1 MDTPAINMYQRM
13 ALLALIDV
21 ESARV
26 AVGQRERRAA
36 RHRLFALI
44 RERYG
49 EKYTKLPPEVFRET
63 AHWLIDGPLDSVDTP
78 QENGYL

>member
-21 ESARV
+21 EAARV
-26 AVGQRERRAA
+26 ALGQRERRAA

-44 RERYG
+44 RERFG
-49 EKYTKLPPEVFRET
+49 CKYTSLPYGRYKEAAIMLLDE
-63 AHWLIDGPLDSVDTP
+63 PL
-78 QENGYL
+78 N

>member
-26 AVGQRERRAA
+26 AVGQRERQAA

-44 RERYG
+44 RERFG
-49 EKYTKLPPEVFRET
+49 CKYTSLPYGRYKEAAIMLLDE
-63 AHWLIDGPLDSVDTP
+63 PL
-78 QENGYL
+78 N

>member
-44 RERYG
+44 RERFG
-49 EKYTKLPPEVFRET
+49 CKYTSLPYGRYKEAAIMLLDE
-63 AHWLIDGPLDSVDTP
+63 PL
-78 QENGYL
+78 N

>member
-21 ESARV
+21 EAVRV
-26 AVGQRERRAA
+26 APGQRERRAA

-44 RERYG
+44 RERFG
-49 EKYTKLPPEVFRET
+49 CKYTSLPYGRYKEAAIMLLDE
-63 AHWLIDGPLDSVDTP
+63 PL
-78 QENGYL
+78 N

>member
-1 MDTPAINMYQRM
+1 MP
-13 ALLALIDV
+13 
-21 ESARV
+21 SAYSLTSKLGAANDSGT
-26 AVGQRERRAA
+26 AVLHDIKKKGPER

-49 EKYTKLPPEVFRET
+49 EKYTKLSPGVFREA

>member
-21 ESARV
+21 EAARV

-44 RERYG
+44 RERFG
-49 EKYTKLPPEVFRET
+49 CKYTSLPYGRYKEAAIMLLDE
-63 AHWLIDGPLDSVDTP
+63 PL
-78 QENGYL
+78 N

>member
-21 ESARV
+21 EAARV
-26 AVGQRERRAA
+26 AVGQRERQAA

-44 RERYG
+44 RERFG
-49 EKYTKLPPEVFRET
+49 CKYTSLPYGRYKEAAIMLLDE
-63 AHWLIDGPLDSVDTP
+63 PL
-78 QENGYL
+78 N

>member
-21 ESARV
+21 EAVRV
-26 AVGQRERRAA
+26 APGQRERRAA

-44 RERYG
+44 RERFG
-49 EKYTKLPPEVFRET
+49 CKYTSLPYGRYKE
-63 AHWLIDGPLDSVDTP
+63 AAIMLLDE
-78 QENGYL
+78 QLG

>member
-21 ESARV
+21 EAARV
-26 AVGQRERRAA
+26 ALGQRERRAA

-49 EKYTKLPPEVFRET
+49 CKYTSLPYGRYKEAAIMLLDE
-63 AHWLIDGPLDSVDTP
+63 PL
-78 QENGYL
+78 N

>member
-1 MDTPAINMYQRM
+1 MDTRAINMYQRM

-26 AVGQRERRAA
+26 ALGQRERRAA

-49 EKYTKLPPEVFRET
+49 CKYTSLPYGRYKEAAIMLLDE
-63 AHWLIDGPLDSVDTP
+63 PLK
-78 QENGYL
+78 

>member
-44 RERYG
+44 RERFG
-49 EKYTKLPPEVFRET
+49 CKYTSLPYGRYKEAAIMLLDE
-63 AHWLIDGPLDSVDTP
+63 PLK
-78 QENGYL
+78 

>member
-1 MDTPAINMYQRM
+1 MDTRAINMYQRM

-26 AVGQRERRAA
+26 AVGQRERRAG

-44 RERYG
+44 RERFG
-49 EKYTKLPPEVFRET
+49 CKYTSLPYGRYKEAAIMLLDE
-63 AHWLIDGPLDSVDTP
+63 PL
-78 QENGYL
+78 N

>member
-21 ESARV
+21 EAARV
-26 AVGQRERRAA
+26 ALGQRERRAA

-44 RERYG
+44 RERFG
-49 EKYTKLPPEVFRET
+49 CKYTSLHYGRYKEAAIMLLDE
-63 AHWLIDGPLDSVDTP
+63 PL
-78 QENGYL
+78 N

>member
-1 MDTPAINMYQRM
+1 MTITPFVNEVQRR

-21 ESARV
+21 EAVRV

-44 RERYG
+44 RERFG
-49 EKYTKLPPEVFRET
+49 CKYTSLPYGRYKEAAIMLLDE
-63 AHWLIDGPLDSVDTP
+63 PLK
-78 QENGYL
+78 